1 MRFVDLI
8 EKKADG
14 FSLSKEEIEF
24 MVNGF
29 TEGSIPDYQMSAMM
43 MAILLQDMNDREI
56 ADLTMAMMH
65 SGEVVDLSDL
75 PGVKLDKHSTGGVG
89 DTTTLVVAPLVAAC
103 GGTVAKMSGRGLGHT
118 GGTLDKLESIPGTS
132 VEIPLE
138 RFKENVRTC
147 GVAVIGQSADL
158 DPADKKM
165 YALRD
170 VTATV
175 RSIPL
180 IASSIMSKKLASG
193 ADGIVLDVKTGTG
206 AFMRTLEDAKRLART
221 MVSIGT
227 LTGRKVTALITDMN
241 QPLGNAVGNA
251 LEVKEAVEL
260 LSGKIAETDPLYE
273 VCMLLGSQMLLM
285 AGIANDTD
293 QAMKM
298 LKEKI
303 ADGSGLARL
312 QKMITLQGGDASY
325 LTVENME
332 KLIQVRQVID
342 LPSVS
347 DGYVDSMMAEKI
359 GTAAQMLGAGRAVK
373 GDSIDPSVGLV
384 MKVRCGDAVR
394 KGDPLCTL
402 YVNDDTNLNAAKK
415 LLYEAIRISD
425 TKQVDRPMIHALIT
439 AQDLKTK

>member
-29 TEGSIPDYQMSAMM
+29 VDGSIPDYQMSAMM
-43 MAILLQDMNDREI
+43 MAILQKDMNDQET
-56 ADLTMAMMH
+56 ADLTMAMMY
-65 SGEVVDLSDL
+65 SGETVDLSDL

-132 VEIPLE
+132 VEIPLQ
-138 RFKENVRTC
+138 RFKDIVRQC

-206 AFMRTLEDAKRLART
+206 AFMRTVEEARRLART

-260 LSGKIAETDPLYE
+260 LSGKISEADPLYE
-273 VCMLLGSQMLLM
+273 VCMLLGTHMLLM
-285 AGIANDTD
+285 AGIANSSE
-293 QAMKM
+293 QAQAM

-303 ADGSGLARL
+303 TDGSGLKRL
-312 QKMITLQGGDASY
+312 QQMIALQGGDASY
-325 LTVENME
+325 LCVEQME
-332 KLIQVRQVID
+332 RLTSVRKVID
-342 LPSVS
+342 LPALQ
-347 DGYVDSMMAEKI
+347 DGYVTSMMAEKI
-359 GTAAQMLGAGRAVK
+359 GTAAQILGAGRAVK
-373 GDSIDPSVGLV
+373 SDVIDPAVGLV
-384 MKVRCGDAVR
+384 MKVRVGDQVR
-394 KGDPLCTL
+394 AGDPICTL
-402 YVNDDTNLNAAKK
+402 YVNDDTHLEEAKK
-415 LLYEAIRISD
+415 LLYEAVTISD
-425 TKQVDRPMIHALIT
+425 TKQKGNPMIHEVIT
-439 AQDLKTK
+439 AENL